1 MKLGSYDGPGFQS
14 CALFSQKTTSK
25 IYKDACFCKRSYLK
39 KKKKKKKN
47 TLVGSSNDNQSLK
60 TILPS
65 PSQDLW
71 LQGPSGPITSLS
83 NYGFCGFFC
92 LFTKITH
99 SLSLCPASQHI
110 FRSSRRLNILSL
122 QTLRIKLSFCF
133 KISLIFLWGLFLLR
147 MTLATHDVQTRILS
161 VFNTLIG

>member
-39 KKKKKKKN
+39 KKKKN

-65 PSQDLW
+65 LSQDLW

-92 LFTKITH
+92 LFVYKNY
-99 SLSLCPASQHI
+99 SLPLPVPRLPTYFPFQPKNEYPQFANLENKAVLLLQDIPDFSLGVISI
-110 FRSSRRLNILSL
+110 KDDTGNSRCLDQDPL
-122 QTLRIKLSFCF
+122 CF
-133 KISLIFLWGLFLLR
+133 
-147 MTLATHDVQTRILS
+147 
-161 VFNTLIG
+161 